1 MRGAREAN
9 VVQGRGNEGAFAI
22 AASTGMLAAS
32 LRARVT
38 GIALLVPGVVLA
50 AAVLAARLDVRI
62 ALLASVV
69 VIGWTQL
76 VGL

>member
-1 MRGAREAN
+1 MRGTREADA
-9 VVQGRGNEGAFAI
+9 VQGRGNEGTFAI
-22 AASTGMLAAS
+22 GASQDVLAAS

-38 GIALLVPGVVLA
+38 GIALLVPGVALA
-50 AAVLAARLDVRI
+50 AAVLVAHLDVRI